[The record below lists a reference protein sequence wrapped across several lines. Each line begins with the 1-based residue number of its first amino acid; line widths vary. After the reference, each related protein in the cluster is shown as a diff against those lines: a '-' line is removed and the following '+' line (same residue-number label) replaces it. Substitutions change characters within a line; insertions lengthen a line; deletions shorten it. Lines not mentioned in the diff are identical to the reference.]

1 MSDRLLRD
9 SDQVETRMV
18 IPLRGWKSLAG
29 CAEKLLFDVPSY
41 KFGVRRQR
49 RRFGFL
55 SIFVV
60 SESKAASR

>member
-1 MSDRLLRD
+1 MTW
-9 SDQVETRMV
+9 Q
-18 IPLRGWKSLAG
+18 G
-29 CAEKLLFDVPSY
+29 AEKLLFDVPSY

-60 SESKAASR
+60 IESKAASRYACRRTPN